1 MENKHRTLPAN
12 KLISI
17 ILKLLIT
24 YSVENNKLE
33 CTGNFQMTN
42 LTECSIIA
50 GLAIKKPKLG
60 EDKDWIREG

>member
-1 MENKHRTLPAN
+1 MENKHHTLPAN

-17 ILKLLIT
+17 IQKLLIT

-42 LTECSIIA
+42 LRECYIIA
-50 GLAIKKPKLG
+50 GLAIRKSKLG

>member
-1 MENKHRTLPAN
+1 MENKHHTLPAN

-24 YSVENNKLE
+24 YSVESNKLE

-42 LTECSIIA
+42 LRECYTIWKS
-50 GLAIKKPKLG
+50 KLG